1 VPVVGIQTRNVL
13 LGAPEVGNATLL
25 RFYVL
30 HIYFVPA
37 LIFLGLGIHIWRVRK
52 DGFAVS
58 DRAKEPP
65 AEPSADEPHEE
76 VLADARP

>member
-1 VPVVGIQTRNVL
+1 
-13 LGAPEVGNATLL
+13 
-25 RFYVL
+25 VL

-37 LIFLGLGIHIWRVRK
+37 LIFLILGIHIWRVRK

-58 DRAKEPP
+58 DRAKVPLSD
-65 AEPSADEPHEE
+65 AVTDESDEE

>member
-1 VPVVGIQTRNVL
+1 L

-37 LIFLGLGIHIWRVRK
+37 LIFLMLGIHIWRVRK

-58 DRAKEPP
+58 DRKKEPLP
-65 AEPSADEPHEE
+65 GTTDEPTEE